1 MDFSGKSERHDYFED
16 LYKENRALILNYIRK
31 RVKNKEDAED
41 LTEEVFIRV
50 YKNLPDFKWQGVSVK
65 SWIFTIA
72 RNAIIDYYRKFD
84 KEKNNV
90 SLEEVS
96 TNFKSGSKDI
106 LVNLLDGEE
115 DKKLYLEISK
125 LKEKDQFLIYYKYF
139 EELSIKEIA
148 KRVSMSESNVATRLH
163 RLRKKILKSM
173 K

>member
-1 MDFSGKSERHDYFED
+1 
-16 LYKENRALILNYIRK
+16 
-31 RVKNKEDAED
+31 
-41 LTEEVFIRV
+41 
-50 YKNLPDFKWQGVSVK
+50 LPDFKWQGVSVK